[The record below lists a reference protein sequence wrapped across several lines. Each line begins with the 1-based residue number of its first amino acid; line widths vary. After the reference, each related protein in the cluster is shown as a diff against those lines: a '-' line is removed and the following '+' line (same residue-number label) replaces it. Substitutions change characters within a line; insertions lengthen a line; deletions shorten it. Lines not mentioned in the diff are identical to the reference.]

1 MWRTLVVDATALTVQ
16 QAAHLLNLSP
26 QRIRALVDSGKLE
39 GERTPLGR
47 LISAESVERLKKE
60 RASA

>member
-1 MWRTLVVDATALTVQ
+1 MVDAALTLTVQ

-47 LISAESVERLKKE
+47 LISAASVEKMKKE